1 MGEWRKKGGR
11 MGRMERKNVVEWGEK
26 VIEWE
31 EWRETGGR
39 MGRMEKKNVV
49 EWGEK
54 VIEL

>member
-1 MGEWRKKGGR
+1 MEKKGGR

-49 EWGEK
+49 ELGEK

>member
-1 MGEWRKKGGR
+1 
-11 MGRMERKNVVEWGEK
+11 

-31 EWRETGGR
+31 NWRETGGR

-49 EWGEK
+49 ELGEK